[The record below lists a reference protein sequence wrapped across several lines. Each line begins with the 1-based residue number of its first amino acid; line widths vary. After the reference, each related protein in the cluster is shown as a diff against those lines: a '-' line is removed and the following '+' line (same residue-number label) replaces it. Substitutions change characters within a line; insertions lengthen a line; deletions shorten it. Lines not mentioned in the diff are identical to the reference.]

1 MFCAVD
7 FIYKY
12 KKIKLCFQLIYHD
25 IHQPLHAL
33 KCFIKPDK
41 IIFKISFNVMFI
53 KRGLYLISSLFF
65 LMLPSFIFLL
75 QQIDKHFVNILQKIY
90 LKLYYLHFNAVFL

>member
-33 KCFIKPDK
+33 KCFIKHDK

-53 KRGLYLISSLFF
+53 KRGLYLISLLCF
-65 LMLPSFIFLL
+65 LNVAFLY
-75 QQIDKHFVNILQKIY
+75 FSATAN
-90 LKLYYLHFNAVFL
+90 